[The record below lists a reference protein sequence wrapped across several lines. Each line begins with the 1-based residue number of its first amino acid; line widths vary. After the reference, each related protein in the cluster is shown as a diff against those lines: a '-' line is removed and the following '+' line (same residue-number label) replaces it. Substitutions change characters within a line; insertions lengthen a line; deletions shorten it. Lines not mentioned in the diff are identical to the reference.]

1 MLNYVK
7 PSLIIHLEIYVI
19 VMKSIDDPALALDD
33 PSCGLDTRG
42 YKLVPNNAL
51 LIKIAVYTPEI
62 VEAILSD
69 HSEIVDAWLS
79 KLHEKYLTLKKS
91 CEFDSNPVACFNIPP
106 LEQFETHFQLWQDG
120 GMITISVKGDQ
131 VIRIRNEKREDKR
144 TSAAE
149 SLVPNDSLNLHF
161 TCSVCLS
168 TFSDSE
174 EYSRHRLDEIETAKN
189 RQKHPDKTA
198 TEMKFTREKAIPP
211 NPIWWLES
219 ESSSAS

>member
-7 PSLIIHLEIYVI
+7 PSLIIHLEIYI
-19 VMKSIDDPALALDD
+19 IAMKNIDDPALALDD

-106 LEQFETHFQLWQDG
+106 LEQFETHYQLWQDG

-131 VIRIRNEKREDKR
+131 VIRIRNEKREAKK
-144 TSAAE
+144 TSAPE

-161 TCSVCLS
+161 TCSLCLS

-174 EYSRHRLDEIETAKN
+174 EYSRHRLGEIETAKN
-189 RQKHPDKTA
+189 RQKQPDKTA
-198 TEMKFTREKAIPP
+198 EMKFTREKAIPP

-219 ESSSAS
+219 ESSSSSS